1 MSEAWKQWEG
11 QVVDGRFPLRQY
23 LGGSDHSAV
32 FLTEHGEPDRAKA
45 AIKLIPADPA
55 SAEIQ
60 LSRWKH
66 AAQLFHPHL
75 LRLFEMGHCE
85 LDHVALLYL
94 VMEYAAENLSQI
106 LPQRPLT
113 PEETRDVFVPVL
125 DALACVHR
133 QGFVLGHLKPSNVMA
148 VGDKIR
154 LSTDGL
160 LRMSE
165 TLRILKPGAYDP
177 PESSSGKLSPAS
189 DAWSLGM
196 TLVETLTQRVPVWE
210 RIGHGDPILP
220 KSLPSPYFD
229 IARGCLRR
237 DPSQRCTIADIS
249 ARVRPATIA
258 SPAPAAAAPAPQSY
272 AVHPRL
278 ATKPPKKTAPRRSVS
293 LPNFTLPKFSLPKL
307 SLPNFSLPNF
317 TLPKFVVPNFA
328 LPLLAAVLVIAGII
342 TVPKLLSRRPE
353 PQKPS
358 SLVSENSTPPS
369 QVQPKHGKA
378 PASRQLA
385 PSMPRSTQQ
394 SAQKPLKTASEKQ
407 PVKEED
413 VAVAPEPPPL
423 IPQGEEQPKASA
435 AEVVPG
441 EVLNEILPDVSQK
454 ARDTIRGRVR
464 VSVKVHVDP
473 SGDLAGAELAS
484 PGPSKYF
491 ADLALQAT
499 RRWEFAPAKVA
510 GSSVSTDW
518 MVRFEFS
525 PLDTKVFPVQT
536 SPR

>member
-1 MSEAWKQWEG
+1 MSEAWKQWES

-23 LGGSDHSAV
+23 LGASDHGAV
-32 FLTEHGEPDRAKA
+32 FLTEHGERDRVKA

-55 SAEIQ
+55 NADLQ

-85 LDHVALLYL
+85 LDSVALLYL

-113 PEETRDVFVPVL
+113 PEETRDVLLPVL

-133 QGFVLGHLKPSNVMA
+133 QGFVLGHLKPANIMA
-148 VGDKIR
+148 VGDKIK

-160 LRMSE
+160 LRASE
-165 TLRILKPGAYDP
+165 TFRIPRPGVYDP
-177 PESSSGKLSPAS
+177 PESSSGRLSSAS
-189 DAWSLGM
+189 DVWSLGM
-196 TLVETLTQRVPVWE
+196 TLVETLTQRVPVWD
-210 RIGHGDPILP
+210 RMGHGDPILP
-220 KSLPSPYFD
+220 KSLPSPFFD
-229 IARGCLRR
+229 IARNCLRR

-249 ARVRPATIA
+249 ARLRLA
-258 SPAPAAAAPAPQSY
+258 SAVPLAAASAAPASQGYPVPPRP
-272 AVHPRL
+272 AV
-278 ATKPPKKTAPRRSVS
+278 KPPRKAAPRPPIS
-293 LPNFTLPKFSLPKL
+293 LPKFSLPK
-307 SLPNFSLPNF
+307 FSLPKF
-317 TLPKFVVPNFA
+317 SLPKFSLPKFVIPNFA
-328 LPLLAAVLVIAGII
+328 LPLLAAVLIIAAIV
-342 TVPKLLSRRPE
+342 TVPKLLSRRQE
-353 PQKPS
+353 PQKTS
-358 SLVSENSTPPS
+358 SLASENSTPPS
-369 QVQPKHGKA
+369 RVQPKSGKA
-378 PASRQLA
+378 PTSRQLT
-385 PSMPRSTQQ
+385 PSTPRPTQQ

-407 PVKEED
+407 LVKKED
-413 VAVAPEPPPL
+413 VPVVPEPSPL
-423 IPQGEEQPKASA
+423 IPPPEEQPKAPA

-464 VSVKVHVDP
+464 VSVKVHVDS
-473 SGDLAGAELAS
+473 SGDLAGAELDS

-491 ADLALQAT
+491 AGLALQAA

-518 MVRFEFS
+518 IVRFEFS